1 MNDQFN
7 QAEELELW
15 GPDEGSQEEPQEE
28 GQEQEQEER
37 SPEEF
42 EYNEEEDYGFE
53 TEEEEEPKEE
63 ETKDDYLTKFLK
75 SRNIDRD
82 KIRFQNEDG
91 TIEEVAFD
99 DLEDEDKLAILS
111 EQEEPLITDQEIE
124 DINFLRDHD
133 INLADFVKQQREQ
146 AVKEYLEQ
154 NSTPHY
160 EVDEMDDDQLFVYD
174 LINKY
179 GEELTD
185 EEIDTELARAKEN
198 EALFTKKMTFIRNQY
213 KEQEN
218 AHKQA
223 AEKEQQDQL
232 AAEKQELINALTSAA
247 INTTELQGVELE
259 DADRNEILDFLLK
272 EDTQGR
278 TEFSKLLSD
287 PEAIFK
293 MAWYMKYGE
302 STFNTTVDYFK
313 NELAKARRTE
323 PKQPT
328 RTFTRKPTKPKGDP
342 YGLDSI
348 FK

>member
-1 MNDQFN
+1 MNDQYY
-7 QAEELELW
+7 QEEELDLW
-15 GPDEGSQEEPQEE
+15 GEGEGTQEEQIESQE
-28 GQEQEQEER
+28 EQEER

-42 EYNEEEDYGFE
+42 EYEEEEDYEGFE
-53 TEEEEEPKEE
+53 PEEKEQE
-63 ETKDDYLTKFLK
+63 VKDDYLTKFLK

-91 TIEEVAFD
+91 TVEEVAFD
-99 DLEDEDKLAILS
+99 DLEDDDKIAILS
-111 EQEEPLITDQEIE
+111 EQEEPMITDQEIE

-146 AVKEYLEQ
+146 AIREYLEQ

-160 EVDEMDDDQLFVYD
+160 EVDDMDDDQLFVYD
-174 LINKY
+174 LIKKY

-185 EEIDTELARAKEN
+185 EEIDSELARAKEN
-198 EALFTKKMTFIRNQY
+198 ETLFTKKMAFLRNQY
-213 KEQEN
+213 KEQET
-218 AHKQA
+218 AAKQA
-223 AEKEQQDQL
+223 EEQQQQQQL
-232 AAEKQELINALTSAA
+232 EIEKQELINALTSAA
-247 INTTELQGVELE
+247 ANTTEIQGVELE
-259 DADRNEILDFLLK
+259 DVDRNDILDFLTK

-323 PKQPT
+323 DKSQP
-328 RTFTRKPTKPKGDP
+328 RTFNRKTTKPKSDP
-342 YGLDSI
+342 YGLESV

>member
-1 MNDQFN
+1 MINDQFY
-7 QAEELELW
+7 QEEELDLW
-15 GPDEGSQEEPQEE
+15 GDTQGENEEIQEETENQEK
-28 GQEQEQEER
+28 EEL

-42 EYNEEEDYGFE
+42 EYSEEDEFE
-53 TEEEEEPKEE
+53 TEEKPKDES
-63 ETKDDYLTKFLK
+63 TDDYLTKFLK
-75 SRNIDRD
+75 SRNIDRN

-133 INLADFVKQQREQ
+133 INLADFAKLQREQ
-146 AVKEYLEQ
+146 AIKEYLEQ

-160 EVDEMDDDQLFVYD
+160 EVDSMTDDQLFVYD
-174 LINKY
+174 LINRY
-179 GEELTD
+179 GEELTND
-185 EEIDTELARAKEN
+185 EIDAELERAKEN
-198 EALFTKKMTFIRNQY
+198 EDLFTKKMNFLRNQY

-218 AHKQA
+218 ASKQA
-223 AEKEQQDQL
+223 AEAEEQQKYE
-232 AAEKQELINALTSAA
+232 AEKQELINSLTSAA
-247 INTTELQGVELE
+247 HNTTEIQGVELE
-259 DADRNEILDFLLK
+259 DTDRNEILDFLTK
-272 EDTQGR
+272 EDAQGR

-313 NELAKARRTE
+313 NELAKARRSEEKPQNRTIIR
-323 PKQPT
+323 KQN
-328 RTFTRKPTKPKGDP
+328 KPKDDP
-342 YGLDSI
+342 YGLNSI